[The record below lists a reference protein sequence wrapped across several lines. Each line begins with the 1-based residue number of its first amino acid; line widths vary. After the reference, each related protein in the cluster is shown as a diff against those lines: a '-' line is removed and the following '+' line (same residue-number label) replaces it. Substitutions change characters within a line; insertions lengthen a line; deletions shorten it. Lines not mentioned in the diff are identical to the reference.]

1 MGRKKVPAELV
12 EEEIQR
18 MNLLPEVQLARKE
31 QRLIN
36 RRRIELSRLKWL
48 EKRGRELMDQGW
60 TYDTLE
66 LLFRQKEEDDEN

>member
-18 MNLLPEVQLARKE
+18 MNQLPEVQLARKE

-66 LLFRQKEEDDEN
+66 LLFRQKEEDEN

>member
-18 MNLLPEVQLARKE
+18 MNQLPEVQLARKE

>member
-18 MNLLPEVQLARKE
+18 MNQLPEVQLARKE

-66 LLFRQKEEDDEN
+66 LMFRQKEEDEN

>member
-18 MNLLPEVQLARKE
+18 MNQLPEVQLARKE
-31 QRLIN
+31 RRLIN

-60 TYDTLE
+60 PYDTLE
-66 LLFRQKEEDDEN
+66 LMFRLRML

>member
-18 MNLLPEVQLARKE
+18 MNQLPEVQLARKE

-66 LLFRQKEEDDEN
+66 LLFRQGEGGEDK